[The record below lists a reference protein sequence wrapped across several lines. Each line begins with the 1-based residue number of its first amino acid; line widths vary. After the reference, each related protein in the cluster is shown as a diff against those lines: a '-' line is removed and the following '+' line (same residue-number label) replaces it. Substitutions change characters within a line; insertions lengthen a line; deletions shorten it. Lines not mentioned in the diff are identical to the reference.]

1 MNTKLIV
8 QLTKVRELNKFLCKY
23 NVFSVNLLN
32 ESRIWNGDGPVIVP
46 KKVDLNIINAMENEL
61 YTLCPNKSKAAGED
75 LRAANHKYAGKN
87 LQTTSN
93 KLNYYLK
100 NYVKNADAK
109 EKFHSV
115 FGPMAKQEPT
125 IINFVENIDNDDNHH
140 LSKEEIEKCE
150 VIKNMFKIYEDNI
163 NANFALMNLYKIVEA
178 EGEQRACV
186 SVDYKYIIDIK
197 GPVFGSGSDSDPTL
211 APTPKPSRLR
221 VSGTIDELI
230 DGLQKQKVEAI
241 STDIYFY

>member
-140 LSKEEIEKCE
+140 
-150 VIKNMFKIYEDNI
+150 NI